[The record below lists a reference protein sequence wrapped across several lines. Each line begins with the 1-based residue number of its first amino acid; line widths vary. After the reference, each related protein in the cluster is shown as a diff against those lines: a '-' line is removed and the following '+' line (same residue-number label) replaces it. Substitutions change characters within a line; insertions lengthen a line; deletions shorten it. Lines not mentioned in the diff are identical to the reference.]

1 MDVDGLRLQHAGG
14 MSGTFLF
21 DGRRIAFAAGQSVGS
36 ALWEA
41 GIRPW
46 RDPGSPE
53 RFAGWSCGVDGGV
66 DGGVDTC
73 LHCLVVVDG
82 QPEQRAC
89 LVPARRDLDV
99 RTQPAPP

>member
-21 DGRRIAFAAGQSVGS
+21 DGRRVFFAAGQSVGS

-46 RDPGSPE
+46 RDPRSPE
-53 RFAGWSCGVDGGV
+53 RFAGWSCGVG
-66 DGGVDTC
+66 TC

-82 QPEQRAC
+82 QPDHRAC
-89 LVPARRDLDV
+89 RVPARRDLDV
-99 RTQPAPP
+99 RTQPARP